1 MSLDRPPWEELE
13 RPGPEVIEVGGV
25 ELRRGSKV
33 VLRPGRGAD
42 VFDIALAGKTAIV
55 DKIEENMEGEISL
68 AITVEDD
75 PGRDL
80 GEDRR
85 PGHRFFFTPEEVEPL
100 GESSYSARV
109 LVAGIGNIFLADDG
123 FGVAVARRLGERPQ
137 PAGVEVK
144 DFGIRG
150 LDLVYALG
158 DGHDAVI
165 LIDAVPRG
173 EEPGT
178 LFVIEPEI
186 PDEHVGLDAHGMD
199 PAKVLALARDI
210 GRVPERVL
218 LVGCEPEV
226 RMDGSEDEV
235 VGELSAPVSA
245 AVDRAVAI
253 VEDLVEELTAEDTE
267 NTETRRT
274 R

>member
-13 RPGPEVIEVGGV
+13 RPGPDAIEVAGS
-25 ELRRGSKV
+25 ELRRGSRV
-33 VLRPGRGAD
+33 ILRPGPGAD
-42 VFDIALAGKTAIV
+42 VFDIALAGKSAVIDT
-55 DKIEENMEGEISL
+55 IEESMEGAIQL
-68 AITVEDD
+68 AVTVEDD

-80 GEDRR
+80 GEQRQ

-100 GESSYSARV
+100 GEHEQSARI
-109 LVAGIGNIFLADDG
+109 LVAGIGNVFLADDG
-123 FGVAVARRLGERPQ
+123 FGVAVARRLAERPQ

-158 DGHDAVI
+158 DGHDAAI
-165 LIDAVPRG
+165 LIDAVPRD

-186 PDEHVGLDAHGMD
+186 AEEHVGLDAHGMD
-199 PAKVLALARDI
+199 PAKVLALARDL
-210 GRVPERVL
+210 GRTPERVL
-218 LVGCEPEV
+218 LVGCEPAV

-245 AVDRAVAI
+245 AVERAIAI
-253 VEDLVEELTAEDTE
+253 VEELLAELE
-267 NTETRRT
+267 REHETRR
-274 R
+274 RSG